1 MSKQARTEQMV
12 DIWRMLRRPFML
24 PRNSAHCHQ
33 CEWEAIDLDVLG
45 CRLCGNIH
53 ACDVCT
59 CKETFSTNDSVV
71 CLISGIALRN
81 LVFAEDE
88 FVDTVALTGPIN
100 QFDEDIDASIEC
112 TVHSMFLSER
122 SKREHRISFCEHVLR
137 WSREALGVCPD
148 LFAICV
154 SKLNSAHKYAH
165 IFQSVC
171 PEQRRDMATLASREC
186 RRVLHFMLRCGM
198 PVKAVEVHRL
208 TIGLLFL
215 MKRGISHHSRV
226 LLRKLPGIHILL
238 PAENMLLRH
247 YGIHPKFITE
257 TENRIKYCLRTIM

>member
-1 MSKQARTEQMV
+1 MSKQARIEHMV
-12 DIWRMLRRPFML
+12 VIWLMLRRPFIL

-45 CRLCGNIH
+45 CRLCANIH
-53 ACDVCT
+53 ACDICT
-59 CKETFSTNDSVV
+59 CTDTLCTNDSVV
-71 CLISGIALRN
+71 CLTSGVTLRTQI
-81 LVFAEDE
+81 FAEDE
-88 FVDTVALTGPIN
+88 FVDTVALSGPAN
-100 QFDEDIDASIEC
+100 QFDEDIDAGIEC

-122 SKREHRISFCEHVLR
+122 SKRQHRVSVCEHVLR
-137 WSREALGVCPD
+137 WSREPLGACPG

-154 SKLNSAHKYAH
+154 AKLNSAHKYAH
-165 IFQSVC
+165 IFQSVSQ
-171 PEQRRDMATLASREC
+171 EHRLEMASLASREC
-186 RRVLHFMLRCGM
+186 LRVLHFMQHCGM
-198 PVKAVEVHRL
+198 PVKAPEVHRL

-247 YGIHPKFITE
+247 HGIHPKFITE

>member
-1 MSKQARTEQMV
+1 M
-12 DIWRMLRRPFML
+12 
-24 PRNSAHCHQ
+24 
-33 CEWEAIDLDVLG
+33 
-45 CRLCGNIH
+45 
-53 ACDVCT
+53 
-59 CKETFSTNDSVV
+59 
-71 CLISGIALRN
+71 CLISGVALRN
-81 LVFAEDE
+81 VVFAEDE
-88 FVDTVALTGPIN
+88 FVDTVSLTGPVN

-112 TVHSMFLSER
+112 TVNSMFLSAR

-171 PEQRRDMATLASREC
+171 PEQSRDMATLASREC

-198 PVKAVEVHRL
+198 PVKAAEVHRL

-215 MKRGISHHSRV
+215 MKRGITHNSRV
-226 LLRKLPGIHILL
+226 LLHQLTGIHILL

-247 YGIHPKFITE
+247 HGIHPKFITE